1 MLVSGMVQMARGLD
15 MRVAAEGVENEMQA
29 SMLRLAG
36 CDVLQGYHFGRP
48 APLAVLLERG
58 MSEPWVRVN

>member
-1 MLVSGMVQMARGLD
+1 